1 MNRPTD
7 LTEQNR
13 DIERLVH
20 ELRVH
25 QAELEVQ
32 NEELRRAEIEL
43 MASRDRYRVLYE
55 QAPVGYARLDTLG
68 RILDANF
75 TLCQRLGCDRQWL
88 VGRPLTSLMSEGD
101 ADKFYRHM
109 RDVNTGTPH
118 AMCEVGLS
126 RGGGPSLQVRLD
138 STVTRGDGAEQNQ
151 VLTAL
156 VDVTD
161 LRHAEDQARTHDAK
175 AKILLDTTPDGIV
188 TLDVDGC
195 IEAVNAA
202 TLRMFGYDEDALLGR
217 SVRMLLAQ
225 SSSAR
230 IDEYLATGGCDRDD
244 TEPMFVQGRRKDGTE
259 VPLEVGVG
267 AWEDHGQSKLTVLL
281 RDITKRRR
289 TEQRLR
295 ESEAR
300 MREIAEHVDDVLYV
314 RQHGG
319 GLTYVS
325 PAYDAIWGRPASTA
339 LDDPR
344 GWIDFVD
351 PSDQSILE
359 EAHQRLGQG
368 DPVDVEYRIVR
379 PDGTIRWIRDH
390 ASPVRDPTGAMLR
403 YVGVARDITNER
415 RLEDEL
421 RQASKMDAIN
431 TLAAGIAHD
440 FRNLLH
446 GIAGCVAMAERRV
459 DDPMHVRSHLGQIR
473 DATRRGAALTDQ
485 LTNFSRR
492 QDGDE
497 VQPVVLD
504 TLIEASAPLLMR
516 LMGEQIRVVLQL
528 NAPTATIDADPVQ
541 IERILMNLAGN
552 ASDAMPNG
560 GTLVIRTQT
569 VTVDESEPRA
579 YGGGVTG
586 RCVQLEVCDT
596 GTGMDEATRERVFE
610 PFFTTKEF
618 GKGTG
623 LGLAAVFGITTK
635 LGGHVA
641 VDSIPGIGTMFTFWL
656 PRSHAVKR
664 RESTGPHE
672 IPLLSSTVLL
682 VEDDPLVRMSIRSDL
697 EGLGMHVIAAQGPR
711 HALSLV
717 DMLNPPPGLLI
728 TDVMMPDITGPRL
741 ADEIS
746 ARVPG
751 LRVLLVSA
759 HSTEDLI
766 ARGTVRPGVP
776 LLRKPFDK
784 NELGRRVLEVLH
796 GEAPSS
802 SQSITPS
809 SASSPSSPI
818 MPIMPMS
825 SSPMSNS
832 PIMPIMSIM
841 PSSSNVSS
849 MSNMSNM
856 SATAGSSATPAAG
869 SAASMGTI
877 LLVDDDEN
885 GRTALA
891 MLLEDEGMQVLAA
904 SDPAEALR
912 MAATW
917 PGTIEL
923 LLTDLNMPQMRG
935 DVLAR
940 RIYALRRE
948 RIELLYLSGGF
959 PPEDLDP
966 KAPFIL
972 KPVAFDE
979 LVAKIRALCD
989 RGAQGSAVGPS

>member
-1 MNRPTD
+1 MNRPTE
-7 LTEQNR
+7 LTEQNL

-32 NEELRRAEIEL
+32 NEELRRAEVEL
-43 MASRDRYRVLYE
+43 LASRDRYRVLYE
-55 QAPVGYARLDTLG
+55 QAPVGYARLDTMG

-75 TLCQRLGCDRQWL
+75 TLCQRLGCDRHWL
-88 VGRPLTSLMSEGD
+88 VGRPLTALMNEPD
-101 ADKFYRHM
+101 ADTFYRHI
-109 RDVNTGTPH
+109 RDARTGSFQS
-118 AMCEVGLS
+118 MCEVGLS
-126 RGGGPSLQVRLD
+126 RSGGPTLQVRLD
-138 STVTRGDGAEQNQ
+138 STVTRGDGGDQDQ
-151 VLTAL
+151 VLTA
-156 VDVTD
+156 VIDVTD

-175 AKILLDTTPDGIV
+175 AKILLDTTPDGIL
-188 TLDVDGC
+188 TLDVEGH

-202 TLRMFGYDEDALLGR
+202 TLRMFGYDEDALIGR
-217 SVRMLLAQ
+217 SIRVLLAQ
-225 SSSAR
+225 STSGR
-230 IDEYLATGGCDRDD
+230 IDEYLDLATGSCDRDD
-244 TEPMFVQGRRKDGTE
+244 AEPMFVQGRRKDGTE
-259 VPLEVGVG
+259 LPLEVGVG
-267 AWEDHGQSKLTVLL
+267 AWKDHDKPKLTVLL

-325 PAYDAIWGRPASTA
+325 PAYDAIWGRPAHTA
-339 LDDPR
+339 LEDPR

-351 PSDQSILE
+351 PSDQPLLE
-359 EAHQRLGQG
+359 NAHLRLGQG

-390 ASPVRDPTGAMLR
+390 ASPVRDPTGTMLR

-446 GIAGCVAMAERRV
+446 GIAGCVAMAERRS

-492 QDGDE
+492 QDADD

-528 NAPTATIDADPVQ
+528 NAPSATVDADPVQ

-552 ASDAMPNG
+552 ACDAMPNG

-579 YGGGVTG
+579 FGGGVTG

-596 GTGMDEATRERVFE
+596 GTGMDEATRERIFE

-656 PRSHAVKR
+656 PRSYAARKR
-664 RESTGPHE
+664 EATGPHE

-759 HSTEDLI
+759 HSAEDLI
-766 ARGTVRPGVP
+766 ERGTVRPGVP

-796 GEAPSS
+796 GDATGPTQAREPSEQPAAPALT
-802 SQSITPS
+802 QSPTPS
-809 SASSPSSPI
+809 PAVSPST
-818 MPIMPMS
+818 S
-825 SSPMSNS
+825 SG
-832 PIMPIMSIM
+832 
-841 PSSSNVSS
+841 
-849 MSNMSNM
+849 
-856 SATAGSSATPAAG
+856 A
-869 SAASMGTI
+869 I

-885 GRTALA
+885 GRMALA
-891 MLLEDEGMQVLAA
+891 MLLEDEGMQVLSAA
-904 SDPAEALR
+904 DPSEALR

-935 DVLAR
+935 DLLAR
-940 RIYALRRE
+940 RVFALRRE

-979 LVAKIRALCD
+979 LVHKIRSLCD
-989 RGAQGSAVGPS
+989 RDAPGRAPH

>member
-7 LTEQNR
+7 LTEQNL
-13 DIERLVH
+13 DVERLVH

-32 NEELRRAEIEL
+32 NEALRRVEVEL
-43 MASRDRYRVLYE
+43 MASRDRYRLLYE
-55 QAPVGYARLDTLG
+55 QAPVGYARLDSSG

-75 TLCQRLGCDRQWL
+75 TLCQRLGCERQWL
-88 VGRPLTSLMSEGD
+88 VGRPLTSMMSESD
-101 ADKFYRHM
+101 ADAFYRHM
-109 RDVNTGTPH
+109 RDVH
-118 AMCEVGLS
+118 AGAVHSMCEVGLS
-126 RGGGPSLQVRLD
+126 SSGGPTLQVRLD
-138 STVTRGDGAEQNQ
+138 STVTGGEGTEQDQ
-151 VLTAL
+151 VLTAV

-175 AKILLDTTPDGIV
+175 AKILLDTTPDGII
-188 TLDVDGC
+188 TLDAAGR

-202 TLRMFGYDEDALLGR
+202 TLRIFGYDEAALLGR
-217 SVRMLLAQ
+217 SVRMLLAH
-225 SSSAR
+225 SSSER
-230 IDEYLATGGCDRDD
+230 IDQFFASGDCERDD
-244 TEPMFVQGRRKDGTE
+244 AEPMFVHGRRQDGTE
-259 VPLEVGVG
+259 IPLEVGVG
-267 AWEDHGQSKLTVLL
+267 AWKDHDKPKLTVLL

-325 PAYDAIWGRPASTA
+325 PAYDAVWGRPASSA
-339 LDDPR
+339 LADPR
-344 GWIDFVD
+344 GWFDSVD
-351 PSDQSILE
+351 PSDQPILE
-359 EAHQRLGQG
+359 DAHQRLGQG
-368 DPVDVEYRIVR
+368 EPVDVEYRILR

-390 ASPVRDPTGAMLR
+390 ASPVRDSGGAMLR
-403 YVGVARDITNER
+403 YVGVARDITNQR

-459 DDPMHVRSHLGQIR
+459 DDAIHVRSHLGQIR

-492 QDGDE
+492 QDADD

-552 ASDAMPNG
+552 ACDAMPNG

-569 VTVDESEPRA
+569 VVVDESEPRA
-579 YGGGVTG
+579 YAGGVSG

-596 GTGMDEATRERVFE
+596 GTGMDDATRERVFE

-623 LGLAAVFGITTK
+623 LGLAAVFGITSK

-656 PRSHAVKR
+656 PRSHAPRKR
-664 RESTGPHE
+664 EATGPHE

-741 ADEIS
+741 ADEIG

-759 HSTEDLI
+759 HSAEELI

-796 GEAPSS
+796 GDAPVTE
-802 SQSITPS
+802 QELTPTPRPTPTPALTPS
-809 SASSPSSPI
+809 LPASPTASP
-818 MPIMPMS
+818 
-825 SSPMSNS
+825 
-832 PIMPIMSIM
+832 
-841 PSSSNVSS
+841 
-849 MSNMSNM
+849 
-856 SATAGSSATPAAG
+856 G
-869 SAASMGTI
+869 ASTGTI

-891 MLLEDEGMQVLAA
+891 MLLEDEGMQVLSA

-917 PGTIEL
+917 PGTIDL

-935 DVLAR
+935 DLLAR

-966 KAPFIL
+966 KASFIL

-979 LVAKIRALCD
+979 LVQKIRALCD
-989 RGAQGSAVGPS
+989 RRAPSHAPH

>member
-7 LTEQNR
+7 LTEQNL
-13 DIERLVH
+13 DVERLVH

-32 NEELRRAEIEL
+32 NEELRRVEIEL
-43 MASRDRYRVLYE
+43 MASRDRYRLLYE
-55 QAPVGYARLDTLG
+55 QAPVGYARLDPMG
-68 RILDANF
+68 RILDTNF
-75 TLCQRLGCDRQWL
+75 TLCQRLGCDREWL
-88 VGRPLTSLMSEGD
+88 VGRPLTSLMSEAD
-101 ADKFYRHM
+101 ADRFYRHIQAV
-109 RDVNTGTPH
+109 RSGSSHP
-118 AMCEVGLS
+118 MCEVGLS
-126 RGGGPSLQVRLD
+126 RPGGPALLVRLD
-138 STVTRGDGAEQNQ
+138 STVTRGDSPEAEQ
-151 VLTAL
+151 VLTAV

-161 LRHAEDQARTHDAK
+161 LRHAEDEARTHDAK
-175 AKILLDTTPDGIV
+175 AKILLDTTPDGIL
-188 TLDVDGC
+188 TLDVEGR

-202 TLRMFGYDEDALLGR
+202 MLRMFGYDEASLLGR
-217 SVRMLLAQ
+217 SVRMLLG
-225 SSSAR
+225 SSSSDR
-230 IDEYLATGGCDRDD
+230 LDEYLATGICERDD
-244 TEPMFVQGRRKDGTE
+244 AEPMIVQGRRKDGTE
-259 VPLEVGVG
+259 IPLEVGVG
-267 AWEDHGQSKLTVLL
+267 AWKEHGKPKLTVLL

-351 PSDQSILE
+351 PSDQPILE
-359 EAHQRLGQG
+359 NAHQRLGQG
-368 DPVDVEYRIVR
+368 EPIDVEYRIVR
-379 PDGTIRWIRDH
+379 PDGTNRWIRDH

-403 YVGVARDITNER
+403 YVGVARDITDER

-459 DDPMHVRSHLGQIR
+459 DDPIHVRSHLRQIH

-552 ASDAMPNG
+552 ACDAMPNG

-579 YGGGVTG
+579 YAGGVTG

-656 PRSHAVKR
+656 PRSHAAKKR
-664 RESTGPHE
+664 EATGPHE

-746 ARVPG
+746 ARIPG

-759 HSTEDLI
+759 HSAEELI

-796 GEAPSS
+796 GESPGAVPALAS
-802 SQSITPS
+802 TPI
-809 SASSPSSPI
+809 P
-818 MPIMPMS
+818 
-825 SSPMSNS
+825 
-832 PIMPIMSIM
+832 
-841 PSSSNVSS
+841 
-849 MSNMSNM
+849 
-856 SATAGSSATPAAG
+856 TPAATPSPAPSPDASPSG
-869 SAASMGTI
+869 STGTI

-940 RIYALRRE
+940 RIHSLRRE

-979 LVAKIRALCD
+979 LVHKIRALCD
-989 RGAQGSAVGPS
+989 RSTPSRAGH

>member
-7 LTEQNR
+7 LTEQNL

-32 NEELRRAEIEL
+32 NEELRRAENEL
-43 MASRDRYRVLYE
+43 TASRDRYRLLYE
-55 QAPVGYARLDTLG
+55 HAPVGYARLDVKG
-68 RILDANF
+68 RILDVNV
-75 TLCQRLGCDRQWL
+75 TLCKRIGCDRKWL
-88 VGRPLTSLMSEGD
+88 VGRPLTSLMTEPD
-101 ADKFYRHM
+101 ADTFHRHM
-109 RDVNTGTPH
+109 RDVHAGSPH
-118 AMCEVGLS
+118 SMCEVGLTRS
-126 RGGGPSLQVRLD
+126 GGPTLQVRLD
-138 STVTRGDGAEQNQ
+138 STVTRGEDNELDQ
-151 VLTAL
+151 VLTAV

-161 LRHAEDQARTHDAK
+161 LRLAEDQARTHDAK
-175 AKILLDTTPDGIV
+175 AKILLDTTPDGIL
-188 TLDVDGC
+188 TLDVEGR

-202 TLRMFGYDEDALLGR
+202 TLRIFGYDEAGLLGR
-217 SVRMLLAQ
+217 SIRMLLAP
-225 SSSAR
+225 SSSGR
-230 IDEYLATGGCDRDD
+230 IDQFLANGASDRDD
-244 TEPMFVQGRRKDGTE
+244 SESEPMFVQGRRQDGTE
-259 VPLEVGVG
+259 IPLEVGVG
-267 AWEDHGQSKLTVLL
+267 AWKDHDKPKLTVLL

-359 EAHQRLGQG
+359 DAHRRLGQG

-390 ASPVRDPTGAMLR
+390 ASPVRDPLGAMLR
-403 YVGVARDITNER
+403 YVGVARDITNQR

-459 DDPMHVRSHLGQIR
+459 DDPVHVRSHLGQIR

-497 VQPVVLD
+497 VQTVVLD

-528 NAPTATIDADPVQ
+528 NAPNASIDADPVQ

-552 ASDAMPNG
+552 ACDAMPNG
-560 GTLVIRTQT
+560 GTLVIRTQA

-579 YGGGVTG
+579 FAGGVSG

-596 GTGMDEATRERVFE
+596 GTGMDEATRERIFE

-623 LGLAAVFGITTK
+623 LGLAAVFGITSK

-656 PRSHAVKR
+656 PRSYATKKR
-664 RESTGPHE
+664 EATGPHE

-741 ADEIS
+741 ADEIG

-759 HSTEDLI
+759 HSAEELI

-796 GEAPSS
+796 GEVPGV
-802 SQSITPS
+802 SQEL
-809 SASSPSSPI
+809 ASSRAQLSA
-818 MPIMPMS
+818 MPAIPAS
-825 SSPMSNS
+825 
-832 PIMPIMSIM
+832 
-841 PSSSNVSS
+841 
-849 MSNMSNM
+849 
-856 SATAGSSATPAAG
+856 TLGPAASLGG
-869 SAASMGTI
+869 STGTI

-891 MLLEDEGMQVLAA
+891 MLLEDEGMQVLSAA
-904 SDPAEALR
+904 DPAEALR
-912 MAATW
+912 KAATW
-917 PGTIEL
+917 PGTIDL

-935 DVLAR
+935 DLLAR

-979 LVAKIRALCD
+979 LVQKIRALCD
-989 RGAQGSAVGPS
+989 RRVPSRAPQ